1 MSREIDSFARQ
12 LIAFSKRTTFHV
24 PAPLSPLP
32 TRTANTRARCRWCRT
47 CQPSRGRLF
56 CEFLASASRCQ
67 PVPTCAH
74 CCHRRH
80 GSAVVVYDQLSR
92 QLSLRDASH
101 SADMENPSC
110 PYCHRPYRDDL
121 PTDADDDADKHE
133 HGQYQDAQ
141 AGFVNPG
148 YFQMLRRSQPSS
160 TEGSRPSSP
169 HKQLAPAPI
178 SGVGGELQAPEGV
191 EFMGS
196 TPAPQKQHNIS
207 KHAFSP
213 NYFKTFFVEER
224 ELGRGGKGVV
234 LLVRHVLDKVDLGV
248 FACKRV
254 PVGNDHE
261 WLEKVLIEVQL
272 LQNLSHQN
280 LVSYRHV
287 WLEDYKIN
295 TFGPSVPCAFILQQY
310 CNGGDLHGYILGGMS
325 KTMSTEQLKE
335 RLRRRS
341 KGQME
346 DPQNLNGPR
355 RMHFEE
361 IISFFK
367 DITSGLNHLHA
378 NGYIHRDLKPS
389 NCLLHNTGQKVRVL
403 VSDFG
408 EVQAANVTRKSTGAT
423 GTISYCAPEVLRH
436 VMPHGPLGNF
446 TTKSDIF
453 SLGMIVY
460 FMCFARLPYQEA
472 DGIDEDN
479 EDLDKLRAEISEWV
493 GFDDERK
500 VRTDLPEKLYR
511 SLKHLLALSPDERP
525 TTEEILRA
533 LKTSSL
539 LDEFSGFAGPSSL
552 DEVGSRI
559 SRADTPT
566 PAPSPVHRKRNSVQY
581 TRSGRSK
588 LNLNA
593 SVAGHTSPSPPP
605 PKVEKERAASPPDSA
620 GSVILRPRKVDLPL
634 PSSPHRS
641 PSPGLSPRLMLPP
654 PPPRNLHTRFSMLM
668 HNPTFVSIA
677 KIILFSAKVFS
688 LFSPC
693 QPFAANAWVA
703 YPLLCFASLD
713 FLFLGFGF
721 SFRGRYMGLGGL
733 AGSLI
738 LFGLHVAV
746 VGMLMKWD
754 RLCLRRVAWEGI

>member
-1 MSREIDSFARQ
+1 MCQ
-12 LIAFSKRTTFHV
+12 L
-24 PAPLSPLP
+24 
-32 TRTANTRARCRWCRT
+32 N
-47 CQPSRGRLF
+47 RGRSC
-56 CEFLASASRCQ
+56 CESGSALNSQLYWNR
-67 PVPTCAH
+67 AH
-74 CCHRRH
+74 LHHRRH

-101 SADMENPSC
+101 SATVESSSC

-121 PTDADDDADKHE
+121 HDDSDGSDE
-133 HGQYQDAQ
+133 HDHAGYQEAQ

-148 YFQMLRRSQPSS
+148 YFQMLRRSQPGSA
-160 TEGSRPSSP
+160 EISRPSSP

-178 SGVGGELQAPEGV
+178 GGVAGELHLPEGTEFV
-191 EFMGS
+191 ES
-196 TPAPQKQHNIS
+196 APAPQRQHSIS

-234 LLVRHVLDKVDLGV
+234 LLVRHILDNVDLGV

-254 PVGNDHE
+254 PVGDDHE

-287 WLEDYKIN
+287 WLEDYQIN

-310 CNGGDLHGYILGGMS
+310 CNGGDLHGYILGGMG

-346 DPQNLNGPR
+346 DPQNINGPK

-389 NCLLHNTGQKVRVL
+389 NCLLHNTGHKMRVL

-493 GFDDERK
+493 GFDDQRR
-500 VRTDLPEKLYR
+500 VRSDLPEKLYR

-533 LKTSSL
+533 LKTPSL
-539 LDEFSGFAGPSSL
+539 LDEFSGFAGPSSF
-552 DEVGSRI
+552 DDVGARI

-566 PAPSPVHRKRNSVQY
+566 PAPTPTHPHRKRNSVNY
-581 TRSGRSK
+581 NRTGRSK
-588 LNLNA
+588 LNLSA
-593 SVAGHTSPSPPP
+593 TVAGHTSPSPPP
-605 PKVEKERAASPPDSA
+605 SKTERTTTPPE
-620 GSVILRPRKVDLPL
+620 GSVILRPRKVDLPT
-634 PSSPHRS
+634 SSANHHS
-641 PSPGLSPRLMLPP
+641 PSPELSPRLMLPP
-654 PPPRNLHTRFSMLM
+654 PAPTSRHRFVAWLYNLL
-668 HNPTFVSIA
+668 HNPNFISLVKISLFVAKSIA
-677 KIILFSAKVFS
+677 

-693 QPFAANAWVA
+693 HPFAADPWIA
-703 YPLLCFASLD
+703 YPLLLFASLD
-713 FLFLGFGF
+713 FLFLGVGF
-721 SFRGRYMGLGGL
+721 RFHGRYLGLGGL
-733 AGSLI
+733 GASVI
-738 LFGLHVAV
+738 LFVLHLAV
-746 VGMLMKWD
+746 VGMLVRWD
-754 RLCLRRVAWEGI
+754 ELCLRRVAWEYV

>member
-1 MSREIDSFARQ
+1 MDDGEGQRQMSLVPYVPAESREIV
-12 LIAFSKRTTFHV
+12 L
-24 PAPLSPLP
+24 
-32 TRTANTRARCRWCRT
+32 
-47 CQPSRGRLF
+47 
-56 CEFLASASRCQ
+56 
-67 PVPTCAH
+67 
-74 CCHRRH
+74 RH

-101 SADMENPSC
+101 AADMEHSSC
-110 PYCHRPYRDDL
+110 PYCHRLYREDVHNDSNENEE
-121 PTDADDDADKHE
+121 PE
-133 HGQYQDAQ
+133 HGAYRDAQ

-160 TEGSRPSSP
+160 TEVSRPSSP

-178 SGVGGELQAPEGV
+178 RGVGGSLHVPEGAEFV
-191 EFMGS
+191 ES
-196 TPAPQKQHNIS
+196 TPAPQRQHSIS

-254 PVGNDHE
+254 PVGDDHE

-287 WLEDYKIN
+287 WLEDYQIN

-310 CNGGDLHGYILGGMS
+310 CNRGDLQSYILGGMN
-325 KTMSTEQLKE
+325 KKMSTEQLKE

-346 DPQNLNGPR
+346 DAQSLNGPR
-355 RMHFEE
+355 RMPFEE

-389 NCLLHNTGQKVRVL
+389 NCLLHDTGLKVRVL

-423 GTISYCAPEVLRH
+423 GTISYCAPEVLKH
-436 VMPHGPLGNF
+436 VVPHGPLGNF

-460 FMCFARLPYQEA
+460 FMCFARLPYAEA
-472 DGIDEDN
+472 DGIDEDA
-479 EDLDKLRAEISEWV
+479 EDLDALRTEISQWP
-493 GFDDERK
+493 GFDDDRR
-500 VRTDLPEKLYR
+500 VRGDLPEKLYR
-511 SLKHLLALSPDERP
+511 SLKHLLALDPDERP

-533 LKTSSL
+533 LKTPSL
-539 LDEFSGFAGPSSL
+539 LDEFSGL
-552 DEVGSRI
+552 DDMAMGMGSRI

-566 PAPSPVHRKRNSVQY
+566 PAPTPPHRKRSAATY
-581 TRSGRSK
+581 THTHAARTGRSK
-588 LNLNA
+588 LHMHA
-593 SVAGHTSPSPPP
+593 SVTGHSSPSPPP
-605 PKVEKERAASPPDSA
+605 PERTPTPPPSA
-620 GSVILRPRKVDLPL
+620 SVILRPRKVDL
-634 PSSPHRS
+634 SSGPQRS
-641 PSPGLSPRLMLPP
+641 PSPQPPRLMLPP
-654 PPPRNLHTRFSMLM
+654 PPPSIRFLSLAQ
-668 HNPTFVSIA
+668 NPAFVAVA
-677 KIILFSAKVFS
+677 KIALFIFKALS
-688 LFSPC
+688 LFRPC
-693 QPFAANAWVA
+693 YPFAADPWVA
-703 YPLLCFASLD
+703 YPLLLFAALD
-713 FLFLGFGF
+713 FLGLGFDVRV
-721 SFRGRYMGLGGL
+721 RGRWWIGFGGLGRSVVLGAVHGL
-733 AGSLI
+733 
-738 LFGLHVAV
+738 V
-746 VGMLMKWD
+746 VWEMGRWE
-754 RLCLRRVAWEGI
+754 RLCARPGGF

>member
-1 MSREIDSFARQ
+1 M
-12 LIAFSKRTTFHV
+12 
-24 PAPLSPLP
+24 
-32 TRTANTRARCRWCRT
+32 
-47 CQPSRGRLF
+47 
-56 CEFLASASRCQ
+56 
-67 PVPTCAH
+67 
-74 CCHRRH
+74 
-80 GSAVVVYDQLSR
+80 VYDQLSR

-101 SADMENPSC
+101 SADMEHPSC
-110 PYCHRPYRDDL
+110 PYCKRPYREDLQTDSDDS
-121 PTDADDDADKHE
+121 DE
-133 HGQYQDAQ
+133 HDQAQYQDAQ

-160 TEGSRPSSP
+160 AEVSRPSSP
-169 HKQLAPAPI
+169 HKQLAPAPVR
-178 SGVGGELQAPEGV
+178 GLGGELRAPEGA
-191 EFMGS
+191 EFLGS
-196 TPAPQKQHNIS
+196 TPAPQRQHSIS

-254 PVGNDHE
+254 PVGDDHE

-287 WLEDYKIN
+287 WLEDYQIN

-310 CNGGDLHGYILGGMS
+310 CNGGDLQSYVLGAMN

-355 RMHFEE
+355 RMHVEE

-389 NCLLHNTGQKVRVL
+389 NCLLHNTGRKVRVL

-436 VMPHGPLGNF
+436 VMPDGPLGNF

-472 DGIDEDN
+472 DGIDEDS

-493 GFDDERK
+493 GFDDECR
-500 VRTDLPEKLYR
+500 VRNDLPEKLYR
-511 SLKHLLALSPDERP
+511 SLKHLLALSPDDRP

-533 LKTSSL
+533 LKTPSL
-539 LDEFSGFAGPSSL
+539 LDEFSGFTSPSSL
-552 DEVGSRI
+552 DDVGSRI

-566 PAPSPVHRKRNSVQY
+566 PAPSPAHRKRGSAHY
-581 TRSGRSK
+581 PRTGRSK

-605 PKVEKERAASPPDSA
+605 AKRERQRSTTPPGSA
-620 GSVILRPRKVDLPL
+620 GSVILRPRKVDLPPL
-634 PSSPHRS
+634 SPNHRGAS
-641 PSPGLSPRLMLPP
+641 PEVSPRLMLPP
-654 PPPRNLHTRFSMLM
+654 PPLPHPSTRFLTII
-668 HNPTFVSIA
+668 HHPTFISIA
-677 KIILFSAKVFS
+677 KISIFVLKAFY

-693 QPFAANAWVA
+693 QPFAADPWVA
-703 YPLLCFASLD
+703 YPMLCFASLD
-713 FLFLGFGF
+713 FLLFGFGF
-721 SFRGRYMGLGGL
+721 RFRGRYVGLGGL
-733 AGSLI
+733 SGSLI
-738 LFGLHVAV
+738 LCGLHFGLVA
-746 VGMLMKWD
+746 LFLRWN
-754 RLCLRRVAWEGI
+754 RLCARKSAWEDI